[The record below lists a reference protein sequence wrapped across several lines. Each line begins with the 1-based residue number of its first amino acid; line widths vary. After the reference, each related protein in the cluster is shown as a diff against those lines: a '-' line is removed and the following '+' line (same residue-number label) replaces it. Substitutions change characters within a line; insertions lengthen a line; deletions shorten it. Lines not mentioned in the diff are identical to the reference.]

1 MNTIKYKSVQL
12 FTLLLLT
19 SFSYGQL
26 EGVVYGALDKEGKE
40 KEYLYGAEVFFKKN
54 RVGKTTCGEGVFR
67 FERLPK
73 LPDTLIIRA
82 QGYYSDTIPIGVEDK
97 ELYLKIVL
105 YPDHLLE
112 EVVIKA
118 KRQNSSILRLDP
130 RNTEMLGSGE
140 LRKAACCNLSE
151 SFETNATVDVNMADG
166 VSGTKKISMM
176 GLDGAYTQI
185 QFENFPILQ
194 NLDLASGLGGIPGTW
209 INSIQ
214 ITKGTGTVVN
224 GYESMAGLINLEY
237 YQPDQIDKLYLN
249 AYGSIQGRGE
259 VNIQGGGSINDKWSS
274 AYFLHTSTTQR
285 EMDRNDDG
293 FRDLPIGEEY
303 VALNRW
309 KYQGDQFISQFGVKG
324 NYSDK
329 RGGQVNY
336 RYGDENADNPSYG
349 VGIRNLHFEA
359 FGKSGWMFEG
369 HQFRS
374 LGLIYYAKY
383 HEFDAIFGNRSLVA
397 DERRGYV
404 NLMFEDIIGSTMHVI
419 KAGASFVY
427 DDLNQIMSDNIPA
440 ESVDRTLIRTEIVP
454 GAYTEY
460 TYTGLRTTLVG
471 GFRTDYH
478 NMFGWQHTPRLNYK
492 YKITEDMDLRLT
504 GGRGFRVPNYA
515 IDNLSMMSSNLPW
528 VVDEAILPEVS
539 WNFGAA
545 WYYQFKLFGRKASLN
560 LDYYHTLFT
569 NQLVVDRDE
578 NPELILFGNL
588 DGQSFS
594 NVVQFDFKFEPAR
607 DFEIKMAYKFLDVR
621 ATMGGELMEKM
632 MVPRHRGFINMGYIT
647 RNKRWEFD
655 FTASVFGP
663 QRLAEVRLSDGSLT
677 TDNFSGVLP
686 MLNAQVT
693 HVFKRFDFY
702 VGGENLLDYRL
713 DNPLIDAQNP
723 FGINFDAT
731 RVWAP
736 IFGINIYAG
745 IRITLN

>member
-1 MNTIKYKSVQL
+1 MKKIQFKFIVLALILKAHLAQ
-12 FTLLLLT
+12 
-19 SFSYGQL
+19 GQI

-40 KEYLYGAEVFFKKN
+40 KEAIFSAEVFFKKG
-54 RVGKTTCGEGVFR
+54 RVGKTTCSEGMFK
-67 FERLPK
+67 FEKLPK
-73 LPDTLIIRA
+73 LPDTLIVRA
-82 QGYYSDTIPIGVEDK
+82 QGYYNDTIPISGNDT
-97 ELYLKIVL
+97 ELYLEVML
-105 YPDHLLE
+105 YPEHLLE
-112 EVVIKA
+112 EVVIRA
-118 KRQNSSILRLDP
+118 KRENSSILRLDP

-151 SFETNATVDVNMADG
+151 SFETNATVDVNIADG
-166 VSGTKKISMM
+166 VSGTKRISMM

-214 ITKGTGTVVN
+214 ITKGTGTVIN

-259 VNIQGGGSINDKWSS
+259 VNIQGGGKLNDKWSS
-274 AYFLHTSTTQR
+274 AYFLHASTTQR

-309 KYQGDQFISQFGVKG
+309 KYQGDNFIGQFGVKG

-329 RGGQVNY
+329 RGGQVSY
-336 RYGDENADNPSYG
+336 RYGDENADNPLYG

-359 FGKSGWMFEG
+359 FGKSGWMFED

-374 LGLIYYAKY
+374 LGVIYYAKY
-383 HEFDAIFGNRSLVA
+383 HEFDAVFGNRSLAA

-427 DDLNQIMSDNIPA
+427 DDLNQIMSDELPS

-454 GAYTEY
+454 GAYAEY

-478 NMFGWQHTPRLNYK
+478 NLFGWQHTPRLNFK

-528 VVDEAILPEVS
+528 VVDEHILPEVS

-545 WYYQFKLFGRKASLN
+545 WYYQFKLFGRKASVN

-578 NPELILFGNL
+578 NPEFILFGNL

-594 NVVQFDFKFEPAR
+594 NVVQFDFKFQPAR

-632 MVPRHRGFINMGYIT
+632 MVPRHRGFVNMGYTT

-663 QRLAEVRLSDGSLT
+663 QRLAQVRLPDGALT
-677 TDNFSGVLP
+677 TDNFSDVLP

-702 VGGENLLDYRL
+702 IGGENLLDYRL

-723 FGINFDAT
+723 FGSNFEAT

-736 IFGINIYAG
+736 IFGINVYAG
-745 IRITLN
+745 IRITIN